1 MKIGI
6 ILCVGWALIHLF
18 KKLGMEQL
26 PCGLLSGLLA
36 SIVVNGVFFFMG
48 EPAGSV
54 ALSVIGFTTMAI
66 VYGFFA
72 SRKIY
77 GLPGLFQDAP

>member
-6 ILCVGWALIHLF
+6 ILCLGWALIHLF

-26 PCGLLSGLLA
+26 PCGLLAGLLA
-36 SIVVNGVFFFMG
+36 SIIVNVAFFFMG
-48 EPAGSV
+48 EPV
-54 ALSVIGFTTMAI
+54 VNVILSVIGFTTMAV

-77 GLPGLFQDAP
+77 GRSG